1 MSKQNE
7 DQEERHPSYGCIRLS
22 HVSGG
27 DERVFMSPLRHQH
40 RIRLS
45 ISGARHMRSINSDWH
60 MSDAQSY
67 IVVEMSEQQFAQL
80 ICSFNQGN
88 GAPCTIK
95 YVGGERKEAPPVQLK
110 AERHYD
116 EAKAAAKQA
125 LDELTSLQHDLD
137 DIVAK
142 LPKAKQEAVRARV
155 GRARQLIG
163 DHMPW
168 IVQMMHEHMDKVVGA
183 AKHEIQAE
191 IGRRLAGAGLQLD
204 GDVAAIGLL
213 PAPTKELP

>member
-1 MSKQNE
+1 MSKQSE
-7 DQEERHPSYGCIRLS
+7 DQEERHPSYGCIQLS

-40 RIRLS
+40 RIKLS

-80 ICSFNQGN
+80 ICSFNQSN

-95 YVGGERKEAPPVQLK
+95 RVGGEMREAPPVQLK

-125 LDELTSLQHDLD
+125 LDELTALQTELD
-137 DIVAK
+137 ELVAK
-142 LPKAKQEAVRARV
+142 LPKAKQDAVRARV
-155 GRARQLIG
+155 SRARQVIG
-163 DHMPW
+163 NHMPW